1 MQSVALPCGL
11 ILSQREPGNFSLRK
25 WNIRE
30 DVFME
35 DGAEVGAV
43 EYIFEVF
50 GCFFSHASTADLLP

>member
-1 MQSVALPCGL
+1 
-11 ILSQREPGNFSLRK
+11 
-25 WNIRE
+25 
-30 DVFME
+30 ME